1 MIYSTATIP
10 VNPQGETTLTRDQ
23 LWHGL
28 VLKARDARL
37 FLPPGACTKCDVV
50 VDAKDYLIR
59 EATIMGDD
67 LSEIVAFEPRTKVS
81 FFQRSGPKEGV
92 IVNQILEDG
101 HGVLTLSFYCLLGLR
116 DHAPGSA
123 QEQREQAQL
132 DSEEHGYKAALLSTL
147 ARTRQLAGEG
157 KLPL

>member
-1 MIYSTATIP
+1 MIYSTATVP
-10 VNPQGETTLTRDQ
+10 VNPQGETALTRDQ
-23 LWHGL
+23 LWQGL

-67 LSEIVAFEPRTKVS
+67 LSEIVAFEAQTKVS

-92 IVNQILEDG
+92 IVNQILEDA
-101 HGVLTLSFYCLLGLR
+101 HGVLTLKFYCLLGLR
-116 DHAPGSA
+116 DHAPDGPE
-123 QEQREQAQL
+123 EQREKAQL
-132 DSEEHGYKAALLSTL
+132 DSAEHGYKAALLSTL
-147 ARTRQLAGEG
+147 ARTRQLVSEG
-157 KLPL
+157 KIGS